1 MSSKDRKQRGGRP
14 AKTTRYKGQPGSA
27 PVTVTDVPP
36 APAPARGRVS
46 SWMVVAILVALVALN
61 LAVFAP
67 VRHYDFIQLDD
78 PAQVSE
84 NTNVAGGLTWAGV
97 AWAFTS
103 ARAGYW
109 MPLVWLSHMLDVQL
123 YGMNAGPHHVT
134 NLVLHI
140 ACTLLLFGLL
150 LRMTGAA
157 GRSAFVA
164 ALFAVHPL
172 HVESVAWITE
182 RKDVLSTVFWML
194 TLWAYVA
201 YVRRPERWRYG
212 LVCVSFA
219 LGLMAKPMLVTLP
232 AVMLLLD
239 VWPLGRLGRRE
250 AGDGRREAEGGRRE
264 WGPVIRE
271 KIPLLALAMAAG
283 IVAFLTQRGS
293 GAVGNLEVFPLGL
306 RVQNALVSYVAY
318 LGKMVWPTRL
328 TAFYPYPA
336 SLPAWSVAGSA
347 LLLIVVSVAA
357 WRAARSVPYLAVGWF
372 WYLGT
377 LVPVIGV
384 VQVGIQSMADRFTYV
399 PLVGIFIAIAWGVPD
414 ALGRWRVPGRR
425 TAVPALAAAIVIAC
439 AVGAHVQVAYWQDS
453 VAMWTRT
460 TEIAMNTD
468 AYHAHIALGQTLR
481 AQGRMGE
488 AIGHFSEAVRLQPAS
503 SEAQYELGATLASQ
517 GREDEAIARLLDAVR
532 LRPDFAEAHID
543 LGALFSRR
551 QKTDEAIAHY
561 QAGLRIRPDL
571 AEAHNNLGALLAG
584 QGRMAEALPHFA
596 DAVRLKP
603 DFEYA
608 RVNLGLALASAGRS
622 AEALHE
628 FEAALRINPANDTAR
643 RAADGLRR
651 R

>member
-1 MSSKDRKQRGGRP
+1 
-14 AKTTRYKGQPGSA
+14 
-27 PVTVTDVPP
+27 VTVTDLPP
-36 APAPARGRVS
+36 ASAPARGRVS
-46 SWMVVAILVALVALN
+46 WWMVVAILVALVALN

-97 AWAFTS
+97 GWAFTS

-201 YVRRPERWRYG
+201 YARRPGWWRYG

-232 AVMLLLD
+232 AVMLLVD
-239 VWPLGRLGRRE
+239 VWPLGRFGRRE
-250 AGDGRREAEGGRRE
+250 AGSL
-264 WGPVIRE
+264 IRE
-271 KIPLLALAMAAG
+271 KIPLLALA
-283 IVAFLTQRGS
+283 V
-293 GAVGNLEVFPLGL
+293 GAVGNLQVFPLGL

-328 TAFYPYPA
+328 TAFYPYPS

-414 ALGRWRVPGRR
+414 ALARWRVPGRR
-425 TAVPALAAAIVIAC
+425 MAVPALAAAVIVAC
-439 AVGAHVQVAYWQDS
+439 AVGAHAQVAYWQDS

-481 AQGRMGE
+481 AKGRMDE
-488 AIGHFSEAVRLQPAS
+488 AIGHFTKAVRLQPGS
-503 SEAQYELGATLASQ
+503 SAAQYELGATLASQ

-561 QAGLRIRPDL
+561 QEGLRIRPDL
-571 AEAHNNLGALLAG
+571 AEAHNNLGALLAQ

-596 DAVRLKP
+596 AAVRLKP

-628 FEAALRINPANDTAR
+628 FEEALRINPANDMAR